1 MLLFSG
7 VVDSSLNSREDYK
20 MKVGDKVVL
29 LTPGV
34 VKEFDEFGNV
44 VVQWGDGT
52 IGYYQENELQVVNQ
66 SGTKLD

>member
-1 MLLFSG
+1 
-7 VVDSSLNSREDYK
+7 